1 MSTTKSY
8 DNYITLDDIL
18 GPEALKS
25 FGRHPAQSPYLET
38 ELSNSELDNNY
49 IKILQD
55 YHKSKKKKWDD
66 RNPINE
72 IDFMNLSDD
81 DQLKFLRLQAIY
93 WDIITHIKTKY
104 ILDDTIGK
112 TISKNNISDIYFYK
126 KDCYN
131 SENKKVNILNELHII
146 DLTLSILKRNFPN
159 TDLGTEALMHFLVY
173 CGLTTRSDA
182 INLTI
187 NQKNIICNYIKATNS
202 IQINNQFDLDFKN
215 SCLNTCK
222 HCLQNENFTNNT
234 DNSLNILNES
244 AKAINSYNSSS
255 NHCPLD
261 RLNTIQEY
269 NDKYEKNKQKWSE
282 YQVSKIVQSAVIA
295 AIQGLAF
302 GALVGLISGGP
313 LGAFVGAS
321 IGLYLGGTVGTIQ
334 SIASLKRTNTTPPIL
349 PLYLHDSKNDTLS
362 TLPYPSQINDR

>member
-18 GPEALKS
+18 GLETQKS

-49 IKILQD
+49 IKILQG
-55 YHKSKKKKWDD
+55 YHKSKEKKWDD

-104 ILDDTIGK
+104 ILDDAIGK

-131 SENKKVNILNELHII
+131 SESKKVNILNELHII

-159 TDLGTEALMHFLVY
+159 ANLDTKALMHFLVY

-182 INLTI
+182 ISLTI
-187 NQKNIICNYIKATNS
+187 NQKNIICNYINATNS

-244 AKAINSYNSSS
+244 TKAISSYNSGS

-261 RLNTIQEY
+261 RLNTIQKY
-269 NDKYEKNKQKWSE
+269 NDKYEKNKQKWSD

-302 GALVGLISGGP
+302 GVLVGLIAGGP

-321 IGLYLGGTVGTIQ
+321 IGLYFGGTVGTIQ
-334 SIASLKRTNTTPPIL
+334 SIASLKRTNTTPIL
-349 PLYLHDSKNDTLS
+349 PLYSHDSKGHPINSSLS
-362 TLPYPSQINDR
+362 FSNQ